1 MNSSEPENRSRPAS
15 LHSQAQ
21 HRQGRPGREGDRW
34 GVRAGLARSQPSQ
47 ERPDSDQPRLAQ
59 GQPTSRE
66 RPLTDHYPPQ
76 ASPLQW
82 TPYTPLISDNKS
94 CNIRGEQHSDS
105 FCQGTQSSSDPCDA
119 ATGHQ
124 RKGHCRQFRS
134 TVLHADTQQ
143 FLNSQLILAN

>member
-82 TPYTPLISDNKS
+82 TPYTPLISDSKS
-94 CNIRGEQHSDS
+94 CNIRGEAEAREPRQNQKQS
-105 FCQGTQSSSDPCDA
+105 QNKTRAGQARQVISSSINSISRD
-119 ATGHQ
+119 
-124 RKGHCRQFRS
+124 
-134 TVLHADTQQ
+134 TVSRTTL
-143 FLNSQLILAN
+143 